1 MVKIRRITRI
11 EYLFVSPGARTEN
24 AGFIRLNCPVRN
36 QRAVGQSI
44 E

>member
-11 EYLFVSPGARTEN
+11 EYLYVLPGVSIEN
-24 AGFIRLNCPVRN
+24 AGFRRLNCPVRN
-36 QRAVGQSI
+36 VRAVGQSI